1 MIGWTMSSDTPIL
14 RLEGLSLDYG
24 ARRILS
30 DLQLTV
36 GAGEVVAVVGPSG
49 AGKSALLRALLG
61 LSPADARVHGTLQ
74 FEGRDYAAAEDKDFR
89 RLRGRRIGYVP
100 QDAQA
105 SLPAH
110 RRVGGLLKEVLVTH
124 RTECS
129 RADHDQLAEAL
140 LQSVG
145 LDASYLS
152 RYPHALSGGQGQR
165 VLVALALA
173 GAPKLILADEPTSAL
188 DPVAAAALLTLLAQ
202 PARAAGRG
210 VLLISHDLVAT
221 ARVADRIAVL
231 AGGRLI
237 EVGPT
242 AQLLQHPAHPTVQAL
257 IAAHPPLTGER
268 PARWPVAPRAGP
280 AEREAKACAFAHAC
294 PQVTARCR
302 SEVPPLRP
310 VEGRLVA
317 CHHVESSA

>member
-1 MIGWTMSSDTPIL
+1 VIGWIMSSDAPIL
-14 RLEGLSLDYG
+14 RLEGFSLDYG
-24 ARRILS
+24 TRRILS

-36 GAGEVVAVVGPSG
+36 DAGEVVAVVGPSG

-74 FEGRDYAAAEDKDFR
+74 FAGRDYASAEDQEFR

-110 RRVGGLLKEVLVTH
+110 RRVGGLLKEVLLTH
-124 RTECS
+124 RAERS
-129 RADHDQLAEAL
+129 RDDRDQLAETL

-173 GAPKLILADEPTSAL
+173 GDPKLLLADEPTSAL
-188 DPVAAAALLTLLAQ
+188 DPLAAASLLTLLAQ
-202 PARAAGRG
+202 PARAGGRG

-221 ARVADRIAVL
+221 ARLADRIAVL

-237 EVGPT
+237 EVGAT
-242 AQLLQHPAHPTVQAL
+242 AQVLKHPAHPTVQAL

-268 PARWPVAPRAGP
+268 PARWPVAPRAAP
-280 AEREAKACAFAHAC
+280 ADREAKACAFAHAC
-294 PQVTARCR
+294 PKVTARCR
-302 SEVPPLRP
+302 REVPPLRP
-310 VEGRLVA
+310 VEGRSVA
-317 CHHVESSA
+317 CHHLEPSA

>member
-1 MIGWTMSSDTPIL
+1 VIGWPMSSDAPIL

-24 ARRILS
+24 TRRILS

-36 GAGEVVAVVGPSG
+36 AAGEVVAVVGPSG

-61 LSPADARVHGTLQ
+61 LSPADARLHGTLQ
-74 FEGRDYAAAEDKDFR
+74 FQGRDYASAEEQEFR

-110 RRVGGLLKEVLVTH
+110 RRVGGLLKEVLLTH
-124 RTECS
+124 RAEFS
-129 RADHDQLAEAL
+129 RADRDRLAETL

-173 GAPKLILADEPTSAL
+173 GDPKLLLADEPTSAL

-202 PARAAGRG
+202 PARAGGRG

-237 EVGPT
+237 EVGAT
-242 AQLLQHPAHPTVQAL
+242 AQVLKHPAHPTVQAL
-257 IAAHPPLTGER
+257 IATHPPLTGER
-268 PARWPVAPRAGP
+268 PARWPVAPRAAP
-280 AEREAKACAFAHAC
+280 ADGEATACAFAHAC
-294 PQVTARCR
+294 PKVTARCR
-302 SEVPPLRP
+302 REVPPLRSI
-310 VEGRLVA
+310 EGRSVA
-317 CHHVESSA
+317 CHHVEPSA